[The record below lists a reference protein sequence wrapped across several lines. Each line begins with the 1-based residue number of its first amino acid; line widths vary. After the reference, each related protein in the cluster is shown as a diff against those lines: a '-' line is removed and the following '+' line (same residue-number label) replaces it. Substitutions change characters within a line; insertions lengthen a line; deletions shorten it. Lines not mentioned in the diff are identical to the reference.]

1 MAQARPQNYAS
12 HARYVTGYHVVAFL
26 LLIAYL
32 VWSIVHLFLGH
43 FSVAS
48 IFALLGAVVLAQV
61 YWYVRE
67 FAVGNQNRI
76 IRLEMKLR
84 MEQLLPAD
92 LAIRFGDFTTGQLV
106 ALRFAGDEEL
116 PALARKVLD
125 EKITDQREIKRQ
137 IRDWQADYQR
147 V

>member
-1 MAQARPQNYAS
+1 MAQGSPQSYAN
-12 HARYVTGYHVVAFL
+12 HARYVTGSHVVAFL
-26 LLIAYL
+26 LLLAYL
-32 VWSIVHLFLGH
+32 IWSVVQLFLRH
-43 FSVAS
+43 FSAAS
-48 IFALLGAVVLAQV
+48 IFALLGAVVLAEV
-61 YWYVRE
+61 YWYARE
-67 FAVGNQNRI
+67 FAVGNQDRI

-84 MEQLLPAD
+84 MEKLLPAD
-92 LAIRFGDFTTGQLV
+92 LAPRVGEFTTGQLV

-125 EKITDQREIKRQ
+125 EKITDLRQIKRQ

>member
-1 MAQARPQNYAS
+1 MAQASPQSYAN
-12 HARYVTGYHVVAFL
+12 HARYVTGYHRVGSL
-26 LLIAYL
+26 LLVAYL
-32 VWSIVHLFLGH
+32 VWSVVQLFLEH
-43 FSVAS
+43 FRVAI
-48 IFALLGAVVLAQV
+48 IFALAGAVVLALMF
-61 YWYVRE
+61 WYARE
-67 FAVGNQNRI
+67 FAVGNQDRI

-84 MEQLLPAD
+84 MEKLLPAD
-92 LAIRFGDFTTGQLV
+92 LAPRVGEFTTGQLV

-125 EKITDQREIKRQ
+125 EKITDLRQIKRQ